1 MVTYLTESGQC
12 SELSRNCPFSD
23 ERKMKRDSRI
33 DPGCLVVSLVA
44 TACISVASSALA
56 EDAWEYRK
64 SRSRRLL
71 RASARFSQKGQRSA
85 ECLGFS
91 PPHASFTYPMCA
103 DNTTP

>member
-23 ERKMKRDSRI
+23 GRKMKRDSRT

-44 TACISVASSALA
+44 K
-56 EDAWEYRK
+56 DAWEYRK

-91 PPHASFTYPMCA
+91 PPHASLTYPMCA